1 MFAKIKHL
9 AIVSQNYAMEAKF
22 YQAIF
27 GMKVAETQRPEAGAV
42 VVGDGY
48 VGLNINGR
56 RPGRQAGFD
65 HFGFEV
71 EDVEVVFARLRDKYP
86 TIEVLKRPGNRPF
99 AGISM
104 HDPAGNVFDLSQ
116 RGMEN
121 RKDIYEEGGPVNEKR
136 YVKHFALRAVDPTA
150 LARFYREVLD
160 LLEME
165 KPADDPNSYLT
176 DGRVTLVVCPW
187 KISDF
192 KGSGI
197 ERPALD
203 HIGFKVESI
212 EALKADI
219 DEILKKNPSLTPAPL
234 GLGPEGEV
242 RKNLLSQCKL
252 GKFQLS
258 DLDGVLIDVA
268 EN

>member
-1 MFAKIKHL
+1 MSTKIKHL
-9 AIVSQNYAMEAKF
+9 AIVSANYAMVARF

-27 GMKVAETQRPEAGAV
+27 GMKVSGAQRPEQRAMV
-42 VVGDGY
+42 VSDGY
-48 VGLNINGR
+48 VGMNINGR
-56 RPGRQAGFD
+56 APGRQAGFD

-71 EDVEVVFARLRDKYP
+71 DDVEVVSARLREKYP
-86 TIEVLKRPGNRPF
+86 SIEVMKRPSNRPF
-99 AGISM
+99 AGLSM

-121 RKDIYEEGGPVNEKR
+121 RRDVYEESGTVHEKR
-136 YVKHFALRAVDPTA
+136 YIKHFALRAVDPTT
-150 LARFYREVLD
+150 LARFYREVFD

-192 KGSGI
+192 NGSGI

-212 EALKADI
+212 EAFKADL
-219 DEILKKNPSLTPAPL
+219 DELVKKNPSLTPAPL

-252 GKFQLS
+252 GKFELS

>member
-9 AIVSQNYAMEAKF
+9 AIVSQNYAMEARF
-22 YQAIF
+22 YQAVF
-27 GMKVAETQRPEAGAV
+27 GMKAAETQRPEAGAM

-48 VGLNINGR
+48 VGMNINAR
-56 RPGRQAGFD
+56 RPGRQGGFD

-71 EDVEVVFARLRDKYP
+71 EDVEVVFARLREKYP
-86 TIEVLKRPGNRPF
+86 AIEVLKRPGNRPF
-99 AGISM
+99 AGISL

-121 RKDIYEEGGPVNEKR
+121 RRDVYEDENAVNEKR
-136 YVKHFALRAVDPTA
+136 YIKHFALRAVDLTT
-150 LARFYREVLD
+150 LSRFYREVLG

-212 EALKADI
+212 AAFKADLAEVI
-219 DEILKKNPSLTPAPL
+219 KENPSLTPAPL

-252 GKFQLS
+252 GNLELS
-258 DLDGVLIDVA
+258 DLDGVLLDVT